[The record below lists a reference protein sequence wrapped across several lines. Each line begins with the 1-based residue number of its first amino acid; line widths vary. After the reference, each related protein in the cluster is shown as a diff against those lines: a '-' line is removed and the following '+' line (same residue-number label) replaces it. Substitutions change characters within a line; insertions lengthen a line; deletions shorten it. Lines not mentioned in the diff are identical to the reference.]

1 MIFMFVAAFTLA
13 VDNENLKFTV
23 KQCIIIVLTYLFF
36 FGDFLSAFLDGL
48 FHKEKRTTWREIEH
62 KGEIIDQQ
70 AVESKHD

>member
-1 MIFMFVAAFTLA
+1 M
-13 VDNENLKFTV
+13 
-23 KQCIIIVLTYLFF
+23 KQSIIIVLTYLFF